1 MRKRSKTSILLKIIG
16 TRFDTPVL
24 RGVKGLG
31 MTGVNSIISSPS
43 PLVTSSHSGSALS
56 LSKGSERDYLRYPRL
71 VIGLA
76 VALACAVWAS
86 GSIRVST
93 AAENNP
99 ADAVIDAL
107 QKSYDATVDFVADF
121 RQETEVKT
129 LNRTMKASG
138 KLSFKRPGKMLWR
151 YDEPKSQFVLTD
163 GKHLYFYQ
171 PEQNQVIKSPLK
183 NAFRGDIP
191 LSFLLGLGNLKK
203 DFNAT
208 LKASDDNQNVVRL
221 EPKGEA
227 GGFSEILIGVS
238 KASSDIL
245 WVSVRD
251 AASNLTTLRFT
262 GMRKGVGVN
271 DTLFQ
276 VKIPN
281 GADIV
286 ELGQ

>member
-1 MRKRSKTSILLKIIG
+1 MREKLMTKILPPIL
-16 TRFDTPVL
+16 T
-24 RGVKGLG
+24 GL
-31 MTGVNSIISSPS
+31 M
-43 PLVTSSHSGSALS
+43 ALS
-56 LSKGSERDYLRYPRL
+56 GAQLS
-71 VIGLA
+71 A
-76 VALACAVWAS
+76 ATAS
-86 GSIRVST
+86 
-93 AAENNP
+93 NN
-99 ADAVIDAL
+99 ADAVVEAL
-107 QKSYDATVDFVADF
+107 QKSYDSTTDFVADF

-129 LNRTMKASG
+129 LNRTMKAFG
-138 KLSFKRPGKMLWR
+138 KLSFKRPGKMFWR
-151 YDEPKSQFVLTD
+151 YDEPKNQFVLTD

-203 DFNAT
+203 DFTAT
-208 LKASDDNQNVVRL
+208 LKASDDKQNVLRL

-227 GGFSEILIGVS
+227 GGYSEILLGVS

-251 AASNLTTLRFT
+251 AASNLTTLRFSA
-262 GMRKGVGVN
+262 MRKGVGIQ
-271 DTLFQ
+271 DSLFQ
-276 VKIPN
+276 VKIPE

>member
-1 MRKRSKTSILLKIIG
+1 M
-16 TRFDTPVL
+16 
-24 RGVKGLG
+24 
-31 MTGVNSIISSPS
+31 
-43 PLVTSSHSGSALS
+43 SAEIW
-56 LSKGSERDYLRYPRL
+56 G
-71 VIGLA
+71 
-76 VALACAVWAS
+76 
-86 GSIRVST
+86 
-93 AAENNP
+93 
-99 ADAVIDAL
+99 ADAVVDAL

-151 YDEPKSQFVLTD
+151 YDEPKNQFVLTD

-203 DFNAT
+203 DFSAT
-208 LKASDDNQNVVRL
+208 LKASDESQNILRL
-221 EPKGEA
+221 EPRGEA
-227 GGFSEILIGVS
+227 GGYGEILIGVG
-238 KASSDIL
+238 KVGSDIL

-251 AASNLTTLRFT
+251 AAGNLTTLRFS
-262 GMRKGVGVN
+262 GMRKGVGIS
-271 DTLFQ
+271 DSLFQ
-276 VKIPN
+276 VKIHN